1 MDMDIN
7 VIDLVLGASLLYG
20 LVNGLYKGFF
30 IEVASLLGLI
40 CGVYGAI
47 HFSHFATSLI
57 KQKVEWDEQYINIIA
72 FAITFIFI
80 VFVVSLVGKTL
91 TKLANFIALGVLN
104 KIFGAVFGVLKIGLI
119 LSIILMLFSNVN
131 KTIPFVDQKDI
142 DESVLYEH
150 VRCIAPYLYPVI
162 INIDSKENSKPKEV
176 A

>member
-20 LVNGLYKGFF
+20 LINGLYKGFF

-57 KQKVEWDEQYINIIA
+57 KQKVEWDEQYINIVA

-119 LSIILMLFSNVN
+119 YTNPLFSVKLEPKKGWLAIRNYTMVI
-131 KTIPFVDQKDI
+131 KH
-142 DESVLYEH
+142 LL
-150 VRCIAPYLYPVI
+150 CIY
-162 INIDSKENSKPKEV
+162 
-176 A
+176 